1 MIINK
6 LIIKI
11 HNFTIKYKK
20 RVEANIMRRVVIQKP
35 NKIVIKEP
43 KMPEPEPSEILLEI
57 AYCGI
62 CGSDLHAF
70 QGKHPFIPLPATPG
84 HEFSAIIEQV
94 GKEVSNFKKGDRVTV
109 EPSLTC
115 GECYNCRIGRYNICE
130 NLRVMGCQGDGAM
143 ADYLIVPSEKVI
155 PIPDDL
161 SLLDAVLSEPIA
173 VGVHAAKKA
182 GVLLN
187 KNVVIIG
194 SGMIGLSVLANVV
207 KGGAENITV
216 IDLSDSRLKKAEI
229 LGATQTINATKTDA
243 MEEMKQN
250 QPYEGIDV
258 VFECVGVEQSI
269 RDAIEIVRKGG
280 KIIVVGVF
288 GEETEVQMAYVQDRE
303 LELIGSLMY
312 IRRDFT
318 EAVKMLA
325 NKEISPELFISKII
339 PLKKAQ
345 QAFEQAFNKEEN
357 LKIILEINKEK

>member
-1 MIINK
+1 
-6 LIIKI
+6 
-11 HNFTIKYKK
+11 
-20 RVEANIMRRVVIQKP
+20 EP
-35 NKIVIKEP
+35 NKVSIEEVEIPEP
-43 KMPEPEPSEILLEI
+43 KSNEILLEI

-70 QGKHPFIPLPATPG
+70 RGKHPFIPLPATPG
-84 HEFSAIIEQV
+84 HEFSAIIEKV
-94 GKEVSNFKKGDRVTV
+94 GKNISHFQKGDKVTV

-155 PIPDDL
+155 PIPDEL
-161 SLLDAVLSEPIA
+161 SLLEATLSEPIA
-173 VGVHAAKKA
+173 VGVHAVKRA

-194 SGMIGLSVLANVV
+194 SGMIGLSVIINVV
-207 KGGAENITV
+207 KAGAKEITV
-216 IDLSDSRLKKAEI
+216 TDLSDSRLKKAEE

-243 MEEMKQN
+243 IEEIKQN

-288 GEETEVQMAYVQDRE
+288 GEETKIQMAYVQDRE

-312 IRRDFT
+312 TRRDFT
-318 EAVKMLA
+318 EAVQMLA
-325 NKEISPELFISKII
+325 NKEVPPELFISKIM
-339 PLKKAQ
+339 PLEKAQ
-345 QAFEQAFNKEEN
+345 HAFEQAFNKEEN
-357 LKIILEINKEK
+357 LKIILEVNKEK